1 MMKKEE
7 TSSSTTLTKF
17 LDSKVVDVARWREQ
31 RWSFKQR

>member
-17 LDSKVVDVARWREQ
+17 LDSKVVDVAR
-31 RWSFKQR
+31 